1 MYCWTLS
8 RAGLRSRRGLARW
21 SRVRTRGTR
30 LQAATLH
37 CVQVLGRGH
46 HLALH
51 TGDLCAAAADD
62 DVRRCLDM
70 LAPLAAVAPLMA
82 APGAVDAPLA
92 GCGGAW
98 AERWWQVR
106 LSQAQA
112 DSPPPPEAAR
122 CGAPAGAA
130 PWYSFVRG
138 DVLFVALSSEQPMGP
153 ASAQARFAQRVARLR
168 PHGGWV
174 VALAHSG
181 AAAADS
187 LLSALLPDVLFVTA
201 GCAGKEVRRRWA
213 CVSPPPD
220 GYARL
225 RVLSKGSRERKGAAL
240 RVERVRATDGELLGS
255 FEISH

>member
-1 MYCWTLS
+1 M
-8 RAGLRSRRGLARW
+8 
-21 SRVRTRGTR
+21 
-30 LQAATLH
+30 
-37 CVQVLGRGH
+37 QVLGRGH

-51 TGDLCAAAADD
+51 TGDLCAAAAAA
-62 DVRRCLDM
+62 DVHRCLDT

-82 APGAVDAPLA
+82 APGAADAPLA

-98 AERWWQVR
+98 AERWWSVR

-112 DSPPPPEAAR
+112 DSPPPPEAAH
-122 CGAPAGAA
+122 CGAAGAA

-181 AAAADS
+181 DAAADS
-187 LLSALLPDVLFVTA
+187 LLRALLPDVLFATA
-201 GCAGKEVRRRWA
+201 GCAGKEVRRSWA

-225 RVLSKGSRERKGAAL
+225 RVLSHGSRGRKGVAL
-240 RVERVRATDGELLGS
+240 QVERVRATDGEVLGT
-255 FEISH
+255 FEVVRQL